1 MAESVM
7 VYAFGKGTIT
17 PYEPSRAQIDE
28 GVRAGKRIMQTSTL
42 KYALVD
48 FIRVGFG
55 LSSLD
60 ELL

>member
-1 MAESVM
+1 
-7 VYAFGKGTIT
+7 
-17 PYEPSRAQIDE
+17 
-28 GVRAGKRIMQTSTL
+28 MQTSTL